1 MDGVNGKRPRSPS
14 SLTPDQRLGYKVL
27 NCYEVYSV
35 HILKGNAKFITMQ
48 KQNDSKR
55 AFQTNPNPATYDLL
69 T

>member
-27 NCYEVYSV
+27 NCYKVYSV

-48 KQNDSKR
+48 KRNDSKR
-55 AFQTNPNPATYDLL
+55 AF
-69 T
+69 